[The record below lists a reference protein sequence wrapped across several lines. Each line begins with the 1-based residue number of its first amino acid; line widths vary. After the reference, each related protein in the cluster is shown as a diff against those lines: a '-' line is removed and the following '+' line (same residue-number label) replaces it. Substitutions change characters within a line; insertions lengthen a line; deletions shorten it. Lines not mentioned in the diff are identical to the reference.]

1 MYLGGNEP
9 CDIVRK
15 DDVMVNLSNELSLK
29 LRNIRHIP
37 KLKKNLLFV
46 GQLTDGGMKI
56 TFNSNVCKI
65 TKGAMMIAHDKK
77 EGTLY
82 MTSCSEASISVVS
95 LELDA
100 GVWHWRLGHMNERG
114 MKIMLSKHKLSGL
127 ITIDLDFYEDCV
139 YGNQRRVNLSKVR
152 KTLKAERLE
161 LVHIDVWGKASVPSL

>member
-65 TKGAMMIAHDKK
+65 TKSVMVKAYDKK

-82 MTSCSEASISVVS
+82 MIFGSGASISVTS
-95 LELDA
+95 LQLDV
-100 GVWHWRLGHMNERG
+100 GV
-114 MKIMLSKHKLSGL
+114 
-127 ITIDLDFYEDCV
+127 
-139 YGNQRRVNLSKVR
+139 
-152 KTLKAERLE
+152 
-161 LVHIDVWGKASVPSL
+161 